1 MKTKQCSCYEIQ
13 GDNIN
18 CPVHYPKFYQF
29 QLILVIVVMTV
40 FFIGGIILAVAGCQ

>member
-29 QLILVIVVMTV
+29 QLILAIVVMAV

>member
-1 MKTKQCSCYEIQ
+1 MNTKKCTCKDEQ

-29 QLILVIVVMTV
+29 QLILAIVVMTV